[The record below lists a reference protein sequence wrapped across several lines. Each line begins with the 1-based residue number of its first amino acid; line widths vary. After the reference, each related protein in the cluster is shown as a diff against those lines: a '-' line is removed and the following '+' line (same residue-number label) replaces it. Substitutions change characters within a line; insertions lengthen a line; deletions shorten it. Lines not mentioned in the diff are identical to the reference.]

1 MPRILVIDDE
11 DSIRSTLK
19 SALDKRGH
27 ETVTAGTGR
36 QGLEF
41 STAGFDVIFLDIML
55 PDRSGLEILPEL
67 LVRAPQSAVVMIS
80 GHADI
85 DTAVRAIRMGAYDF
99 IEKPLSLDR
108 VLVTIDNAGTTTRL
122 KSENIRLSQIVY
134 PEIVGQSAAI
144 RKVKDEVLRAAGKAA
159 RFLILGENGTGKELV
174 AHMIHRHGKHPDNP
188 FVPVNCAALPSEL
201 VESELFGH
209 TVGAF
214 TGATKNR
221 KGKFLEAN
229 GGTIFLDE
237 ISEMPLE
244 AQAKIL
250 RAIETHE
257 ITPVGSDSPV
267 TVECAVVAASN
278 RDLPALAAQGKFR
291 QDLYYRLNVVTLHLP
306 ALRERREDI
315 PILCDHFL
323 RRFAGENGAAT
334 KHLNVDALSFLNRL
348 TFPGNIRELKNL
360 MERANIYCESA
371 EISES
376 DIRRLLPHDST
387 TDQPMPLKEAV
398 DQFESDLIRKAID
411 RAGGNMTDAA
421 RLLGIERSHLYKKLK
436 KSEESL

>member
-11 DSIRSTLK
+11 DSIRSSLK

-27 ETVTAGTGR
+27 ETATATTAR

-55 PDRSGLEILPEL
+55 PDRNGLEILPEL

-85 DTAVRAIRMGAYDF
+85 DTAVKAIRMGAYDF

-108 VLVTIDNAGTTTRL
+108 VLVTVDNACTTTRL
-122 KSENIRLSQIVY
+122 KTENIRLSQIIY
-134 PEIVGQSAAI
+134 PEIIGQSAAI
-144 RKVKDEVLRAAGKAA
+144 RRVKDEVVRAAGKAS

-174 AHMIHRHGKHPDNP
+174 AHMIHRHGKYPDNP

-209 TVGAF
+209 TAGAF
-214 TGATKNR
+214 TGATKSR

-257 ITPVGSDSPV
+257 ITPVGADTPV
-267 TVECAVVAASN
+267 SVQCVIVAASN
-278 RDLPALAAQGKFR
+278 RDLPTLATQGKFR

-315 PILCDHFL
+315 ALLCDHFL
-323 RRFAGENGAAT
+323 RRFAAETGGAPKRMNHDSLAY
-334 KHLNVDALSFLNRL
+334 LDRL
-348 TFPGNIRELKNL
+348 QFPGNVRELKNL

-371 EISES
+371 EIGES
-376 DIRRLLPHDST
+376 DIRRLLPPGAPDEPIH
-387 TDQPMPLKEAV
+387 LKEAV
-398 DQFESDLIRKAID
+398 DQFEADLIRKAID
-411 RAGGNMTDAA
+411 RTGGNMTEAA
-421 RLLGIERSHLYKKLK
+421 RQLGIERSHLYKKMK
-436 KSEESL
+436 KSEESS

>member
-1 MPRILVIDDE
+1 MPRILIIDDE
-11 DSIRSTLK
+11 DAIRGSLK

-27 ETVTAGTGR
+27 DTVTAATAR

-41 STAGFDVIFLDIML
+41 STAGFDVIFLDVML
-55 PDRSGLEILPEL
+55 PDRSGLDILPEL
-67 LVRAPQSAVVMIS
+67 LVRFPQSAVVMIS

-85 DTAVRAIRMGAYDF
+85 DTAVKAIRIGAYDF

-108 VLVTIDNAGTTTRL
+108 VLVTVDNACRTNRL
-122 KSENIRLSQIVY
+122 RTENVRLSHLVY
-134 PEIVGQSAAI
+134 GEIIGQSPAI
-144 RKVKDEVLRAAGKAA
+144 RKVKDEVIRAAAKAS

-174 AHMIHRHGKHPDNP
+174 AHMIHRYGKTPDGP

-221 KGKFLEAN
+221 KGKFIEAN

-250 RAIETHE
+250 RVIESHE
-257 ITPVGSDSPV
+257 VSPVGSDS
-267 TVECAVVAASN
+267 TVKVQCTIIAASN
-278 RDLPALAAQGKFR
+278 RDLPALAADGRFR

-306 ALRERREDI
+306 PLSDRREDI
-315 PILCDHFL
+315 PILCDNFL
-323 RRFAGENGAAT
+323 TRFADETGST
-334 KHLNVDALSFLNRL
+334 PRRLSPDALGFINRL
-348 TFPGNIRELKNL
+348 RLSGNVRELKNL
-360 MERANIYCESA
+360 MERVNIYCDTILVSVA
-371 EISES
+371 
-376 DIRRLLPHDST
+376 DLKRLLPHDDA
-387 TDQPMPLKEAV
+387 DQPLSLKSAV
-398 DQFESDLIRKAID
+398 DQFEADQIRRAID
-411 RAGGNMTDAA
+411 RASGNMTEAA
-421 RLLGIERSHLYKKLK
+421 RQLGIERSHLYKKLK
-436 KSEESL
+436 KSED

>member
-1 MPRILVIDDE
+1 MPRVLVIDDE
-11 DSIRSTLK
+11 DAIRSSLK

-27 ETVTAGTGR
+27 ETVTAANAR

-55 PDRSGLEILPEL
+55 PDRSGLDILPEL

-85 DTAVRAIRMGAYDF
+85 DTAVKAIRLGAYDF

-108 VLVTIDNAGTTTRL
+108 VLVTVDNACTTTRL
-122 KSENIRLSQIVY
+122 KTENVRLSQIVY
-134 PEIVGQSAAI
+134 PEIIGQSAAI
-144 RKVKDEVLRAAGKAA
+144 RKVKDEVLRAAGKAS

-174 AHMIHRHGKHPDNP
+174 AHMIHRHGKHPGNP

-209 TVGAF
+209 AVGAF
-214 TGATKNR
+214 TGATKSR

-250 RAIETHE
+250 RAIESHE
-257 ITPVGSDSPV
+257 ITPVGADTPV
-267 TVECAVVAASN
+267 NVQCTIVAASN
-278 RDLPALAAQGKFR
+278 RDLPALATEGRFR

-315 PILCDHFL
+315 PLLCDHFL
-323 RRFAGENGAAT
+323 RRFAIETGSSPKRMSGE
-334 KHLNVDALSFLNRL
+334 ALAFLDRL
-348 TFPGNIRELKNL
+348 LFPGNIRELKNL

-371 EISES
+371 DMSEP
-376 DIRRLLPHDST
+376 DIRRLLPHESL
-387 TDQPMPLKEAV
+387 DQPVPLREAV
-398 DQFESDLIRKAID
+398 DQFESDLIKKAID
-411 RAGGNMTDAA
+411 RAGGNMTEAA
-421 RLLGIERSHLYKKLK
+421 RQLGIERSHLYKKLK
-436 KSEESL
+436 KSEE